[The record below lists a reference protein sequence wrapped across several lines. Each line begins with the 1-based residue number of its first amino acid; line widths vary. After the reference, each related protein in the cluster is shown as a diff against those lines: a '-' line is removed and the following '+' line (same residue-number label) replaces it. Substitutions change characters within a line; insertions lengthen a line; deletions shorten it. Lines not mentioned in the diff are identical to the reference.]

1 METGHIEP
9 NLVSL
14 DPINENEFRKIQ
26 LYSVRK
32 SLICIAT
39 LDFVLSF
46 FSMLSSTTIEDETQR
61 NIGTYTYLG
70 ICFMILLG
78 VIGINR
84 YNKCLVYFYA
94 IYLGLELVSRLVLA
108 FYFAWNVFSFIFIW
122 LIIFVN
128 IWILKLICK
137 YIDNLK
143 KLPSNEIESLKSGWR
158 PATFRVIYY

>member
-1 METGHIEP
+1 METRELQP

-14 DPINENEFRKIQ
+14 DPMNENEFRKIQ

-46 FSMLSSTTIEDETQR
+46 FSMLSATNIKDETQR
-61 NIGTYTYLG
+61 NVGTYTYLV

-78 VIGINR
+78 VVGINR
-84 YNKCLVYFYA
+84 YNKSLVYFYA
-94 IYLGLELVSRLVLA
+94 IYLGLELISRIIFA
-108 FYFAWNVFSFIFIW
+108 FYFNWNIFSFIFIW
-122 LIIFVN
+122 LIIFIN

-137 YIDNLK
+137 YIENLK
-143 KLPSNEIESLKSGWR
+143 NLPSNEIESLKSGWK
-158 PATFRVIYY
+158 PVTFRVIYY

>member
-1 METGHIEP
+1 METRELQP

-14 DPINENEFRKIQ
+14 DPINEDEFRKIQ

-39 LDFVLSF
+39 LDFVLNF
-46 FSMLSSTTIEDETQR
+46 FSMLSATTITDETQR
-61 NIGTYTYLG
+61 NVGIYTYLA

-78 VIGINR
+78 VVGINR
-84 YNKCLVYFYA
+84 YNKYLVYFYA
-94 IYLGLELVSRLVLA
+94 IYLGLELISRIVFS
-108 FYFAWNVFSFIFIW
+108 FYFSWNVFSFIFIW
-122 LIIFVN
+122 LIIFIN

-137 YIDNLK
+137 YIENLK
-143 KLPSNEIESLKSGWR
+143 NLPSNEIESLKSGWK